1 MVIIGIQH
9 YKISLLAYFDAAD
22 TIRPVQGS
30 SPVQGEGGDSF
41 FNSKMHID
49 TCQGKSQRNKVA
61 GLRSVAR
68 ATAQPESIISRPRA

>member
-30 SPVQGEGGDSF
+30 SPVQGEGGDSWPMPLPPVEEF
-41 FNSKMHID
+41 
-49 TCQGKSQRNKVA
+49 
-61 GLRSVAR
+61 LEESVR
-68 ATAQPESIISRPRA
+68 